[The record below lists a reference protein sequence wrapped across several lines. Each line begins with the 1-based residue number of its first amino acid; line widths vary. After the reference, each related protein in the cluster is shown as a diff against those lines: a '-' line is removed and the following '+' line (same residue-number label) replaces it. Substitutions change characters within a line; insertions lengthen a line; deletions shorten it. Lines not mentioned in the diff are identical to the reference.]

1 MIRIVPPPC
10 GSCKAAGQFQLDCGA
25 ILCWPCVRDW
35 LAILHDMNL
44 MANPIA
50 AELVHGIG
58 QRVNQT
64 NHPGWM
70 IWGIGNNRG
79 TPFHFV
85 SESAIKY

>member
-1 MIRIVPPPC
+1 
-10 GSCKAAGQFQLDCGA
+10 
-25 ILCWPCVRDW
+25 
-35 LAILHDMNL
+35 

-70 IWGIGNNRG
+70 IWGIGDHRG
-79 TPFHFV
+79 TPFHFLP
-85 SESAIKY
+85 ESAINY